1 MKKLLFL
8 ALFCAFFVKINAQ
21 DLVYKPK
28 NPAFGGDT
36 FNYQWLQ
43 NSADAQNTFKDPS
56 LKTTST
62 TASSSS
68 QLDDFT
74 KSLNRLLLSQISQ
87 KLITSQ
93 FGENGFTPG
102 NYVVGNFDI
111 TVGNSTEG
119 VTIDITD
126 LSNGQST
133 QVIVPFF

>member
-1 MKKLLFL
+1 MNKLLFF
-8 ALFCAFFVKINAQ
+8 ALFLCFFTKTNAQ
-21 DLVYKPK
+21 DLVYKAK

-43 NSADAQNTFKDPS
+43 NGADAQNTFKDPS
-56 LKTTST
+56 LKTTSNNANST
-62 TASSSS
+62 S

-102 NYVVGNFDI
+102 NYTIGNFDI
-111 TVGNSTEG
+111 NVGNSSEG